1 VAREHRALTGTFA
14 ELCTTRRVASP
25 RVREFAAKLAL
36 VPTILIM
43 AICFYGSIAWT
54 IYVSMTRSAMLP
66 NYGFAGL
73 FQYHRLFGS
82 LSWQTAFAN
91 MFTFGILDVAGTLG
105 FGIVLAVVVDRHVR
119 FESLL
124 RTILLY
130 PLALSFI
137 VTGLAWQWIL
147 SPTIGVEHFVRGL
160 GFPNFVFDWIT
171 RPDRSIYTLVF
182 AGIWHQ
188 SGFIMV
194 VMLAGLRGIDPEI
207 WRATRVDGIPV
218 WRAYVSIIL
227 PMLRPLIVTCIV
239 LIVIAV
245 VKSYDLV
252 VALTGGG
259 PGFSSDLPAKFV
271 IDYMFQRA
279 NIGEA
284 SAAAVVML
292 GSVIAIMG
300 PYLHFE
306 MVRRRP

>member
-1 VAREHRALTGTFA
+1 MLAGLRTPRARSH
-14 ELCTTRRVASP
+14 P
-25 RVREFAAKLAL
+25 RLREIAAKVALA
-36 VPTILIM
+36 PTILVM
-43 AICFYGSIAWT
+43 LVCFYGSVAWT
-54 IYVSMTRSAMLP
+54 IYVSMTRSSMLP
-66 NYGFAGL
+66 SYKFAGL
-73 FQYHRLFGS
+73 FQYHRLFNS
-82 LSWQTAFAN
+82 LSWQTAFDN
-91 MFTFGILDVAGTLG
+91 MFVFGILDVVGTLG
-105 FGIVLAVVVDRHVR
+105 FGIVLAVVIDRNVR
-119 FESLL
+119 FESLF

-147 SPTIGVEHFVRGL
+147 SPTIGVEHFVQGL

-194 VMLAGLRGIDPEI
+194 VILAGLRGIDPEI
-207 WRATRVDGIPV
+207 WRATRVEGIPI
-218 WRAYVSIIL
+218 WRAYVSVIL
-227 PMLRPLIVTCIV
+227 PMLRPLIVTCLV

-252 VALTGGG
+252 IAMTGGG

-271 IDYMFQRA
+271 VDYVFQRA

-300 PYLHFE
+300 PYLYFE
-306 MVRRRP
+306 MIRRRR

>member
-1 VAREHRALTGTFA
+1 MIV
-14 ELCTTRRVASP
+14 
-25 RVREFAAKLAL
+25 
-36 VPTILIM
+36 
-43 AICFYGSIAWT
+43 CFYGSVAWT
-54 IYVSMTRSAMLP
+54 IYISMTRSSMFP
-66 NYGFAGL
+66 NYKFAGL
-73 FQYHRLFGS
+73 FQYDRLFAS
-82 LSWQTAFAN
+82 ARWQIAFRN
-91 MFTFGILDVAGTLG
+91 MFTFGVLDVVGALG
-105 FGIVLAVVVDRHVR
+105 LGIILAIVIDRHVR
-119 FESLL
+119 FESLF

-160 GFPNFVFDWIT
+160 GFSHFVFDWIT

-182 AGIWHQ
+182 AGIWHE

-194 VMLAGLRGIDPEI
+194 VILAGLRGIDPEI
-207 WRATRVDGIPV
+207 WRATRVEGIPV
-218 WRAYVSIIL
+218 WRAYVSVIL
-227 PMLRPLIVTCIV
+227 PILRPLVVTCLV
-239 LIVIAV
+239 LIVITV

-252 VALTGGG
+252 VAMTGGG

-271 IDYMFQRA
+271 VDYAFQRA

-292 GSVIAIMG
+292 GTVIVVMG

>member
-1 VAREHRALTGTFA
+1 MTGTLA
-14 ELCTTRRVASP
+14 ELSTPRQAASP

-43 AICFYGSIAWT
+43 AVCFYGSIAWT
-54 IYVSMTRSAMLP
+54 IYVSMTRSGMLP
-66 NYGFAGL
+66 SYKFAGL
-73 FQYHRLFGS
+73 YQYHRLFNS
-82 LSWQTAFAN
+82 LSWQTAFGN
-91 MFTFGILDVAGTLG
+91 MFIFGILDVVGTLG
-105 FGIVLAVVVDRHVR
+105 FGIVLAVFIDRHVR
-119 FESLL
+119 FESLF

-194 VMLAGLRGIDPEI
+194 VILAGLRGIDPEI
-207 WRATRVDGIPV
+207 WRATRVEGIPV
-218 WRAYVSIIL
+218 WRTYVSVIL
-227 PMLRPLIVTCIV
+227 PMLRPLIVTCLV
-239 LIVIAV
+239 LVVIAV

-252 VALTGGG
+252 VAMTGGG

-271 IDYMFQRA
+271 VDYVFQRA

-284 SAAAVVML
+284 SAAAVIML

-306 MVRRRP
+306 MVRRRR

>member
-1 VAREHRALTGTFA
+1 MAREPRALTGTLA
-14 ELCTTRRVASP
+14 ERSTPRRAASP
-25 RVREFAAKLAL
+25 RVREVAARLAL
-36 VPTILIM
+36 VPTVLVM
-43 AICFYGSIAWT
+43 AVCFYGSIVWT
-54 IYVSMTRSAMLP
+54 VYISMTRSSMLP
-66 NYGFAGL
+66 EYGFAGL
-73 FQYHRLFGS
+73 FQYNRLFNS
-82 LSWQTAFAN
+82 LSWQTTFDN
-91 MFTFGILDVAGTLG
+91 MFIFGFLDVVGTLG
-105 FGIVLAVVVDRHVR
+105 VGILLAVVVDRHVR
-119 FESLL
+119 FESLF

-147 SPTIGVEHFVRGL
+147 SPTIGIEHFVRGL
-160 GFPNFVFDWIT
+160 GFPHFVFDWIT
-171 RPDRSIYTLVF
+171 QPETSIYTLVF
-182 AGIWHQ
+182 AGVWHQ

-194 VMLAGLRGIDPEI
+194 VILAGLRGIDPEI

-218 WRAYVSIIL
+218 WRAYVSVIL

-252 VALTGGG
+252 VAMTGGG

-271 IDYMFQRA
+271 IDYVFQRA

-284 SAAAVVML
+284 SAAAVIML

-306 MVRRRP
+306 MVRKR

>member
-1 VAREHRALTGTFA
+1 MTGTLA
-14 ELCTTRRVASP
+14 ELSTPRQAASP

-43 AICFYGSIAWT
+43 AVCFYGSIAWT
-54 IYVSMTRSAMLP
+54 IYVSMTRSGMLP
-66 NYGFAGL
+66 SYKFAGL
-73 FQYHRLFGS
+73 FQYHRLFNS
-82 LSWQTAFAN
+82 LSWQTAFGN
-91 MFTFGILDVAGTLG
+91 MFIFGILDVVGTLG
-105 FGIVLAVVVDRHVR
+105 FGIVLAVFIDRHVR
-119 FESLL
+119 FESLF

-194 VMLAGLRGIDPEI
+194 VILAGLRGIDPEI
-207 WRATRVDGIPV
+207 WRATRVEGIPV
-218 WRAYVSIIL
+218 WRTYVSVIL
-227 PMLRPLIVTCIV
+227 PMLRPLIVTCLV
-239 LIVIAV
+239 LVVIAV

-252 VALTGGG
+252 VAMTGGG

-271 IDYMFQRA
+271 VDYVFQRA

-284 SAAAVVML
+284 SAAAVIML

-306 MVRRRP
+306 MVRRRR